1 MITDEQLPDGW
12 EAESA
17 RDEYDEMMER
27 EYQSR
32 RYEHESGEARVSIND
47 VQEPKEFEG
56 WGYQVVAEHEF
67 DGGGREELGLFED
80 LDAAREAAIDYME
93 TNRGG

>member
-12 EAESA
+12 VAESS

-32 RYEHESGEARVSIND
+32 RYAHESGEATVFIND

-56 WGYQVVAEHEF
+56 WGYQVVVERET
-67 DGGGREELGLFED
+67 DGPGDDLGLFDD

-93 TNRGG
+93 TNRRP